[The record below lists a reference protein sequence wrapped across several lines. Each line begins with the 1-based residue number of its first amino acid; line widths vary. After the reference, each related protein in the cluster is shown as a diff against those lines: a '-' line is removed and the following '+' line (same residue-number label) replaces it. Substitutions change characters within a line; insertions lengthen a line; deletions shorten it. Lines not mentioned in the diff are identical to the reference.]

1 MTMVRNW
8 WFLGLFF
15 IGTVSFGE
23 TFSPPVLANN
33 AYVLMDYDT
42 GEILAQKNA
51 DTPLPPASLTKMM
64 TSYLL
69 EQNLNAGKLSE
80 DTPIV
85 MSQNAWCRGSG
96 QESCMYVPL
105 GETASALDMLYGIIV
120 QSGNDASIAVAE
132 HLAGSEGAFAAL
144 MNEEAQKL
152 GMTKTHFKNATGM
165 PAEGHQASAKDMA
178 ILARAIITDSG
189 KYYPIYSEKEFTY
202 NNIKQGN
209 RNALLYTD
217 PTVDGLKTG
226 HTSEAGYS
234 LVVSS
239 KKEGMRLIAVIMG
252 ASSMQARADQTRELL
267 AFGFGHFIN
276 VIKSPKGTLAATVPV
291 RFGKSQ
297 DVQLITQSDL
307 KVLTTKVL
315 ADKLTT
321 AIHIDPNITAPI
333 KQGQPLGKMMA
344 MMDGQAVASVP
355 LVAAKDIDEVGFI
368 SRMWRSFTAWLGG
381 LF

>member
-1 MTMVRNW
+1 
-8 WFLGLFF
+8 
-15 IGTVSFGE
+15 
-23 TFSPPVLANN
+23 
-33 AYVLMDYDT
+33 
-42 GEILAQKNA
+42 
-51 DTPLPPASLTKMM
+51 
-64 TSYLL
+64 
-69 EQNLNAGKLSE
+69 
-80 DTPIV
+80 
-85 MSQNAWCRGSG
+85 
-96 QESCMYVPL
+96 
-105 GETASALDMLYGIIV
+105 
-120 QSGNDASIAVAE
+120 
-132 HLAGSEGAFAAL
+132 
-144 MNEEAQKL
+144 
-152 GMTKTHFKNATGM
+152 M

-307 KVLTTKVL
+307 
-315 ADKLTT
+315 
-321 AIHIDPNITAPI
+321 
-333 KQGQPLGKMMA
+333 
-344 MMDGQAVASVP
+344 
-355 LVAAKDIDEVGFI
+355 
-368 SRMWRSFTAWLGG
+368 RS
-381 LF
+381 